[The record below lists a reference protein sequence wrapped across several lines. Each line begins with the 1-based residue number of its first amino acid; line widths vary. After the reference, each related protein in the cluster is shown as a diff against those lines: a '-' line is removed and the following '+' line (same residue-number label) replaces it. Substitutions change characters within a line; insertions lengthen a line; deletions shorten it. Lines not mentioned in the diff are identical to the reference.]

1 MFNEPFLCQFHRI
14 RRITKAKGN
23 GMRIGIVVGM
33 QSEAAL
39 LPSGAMIAC
48 SGGRPAKAEECAQYL
63 LKAGAEGLI
72 SFGVAGGL
80 DPALAPGDL
89 VIGTS
94 VDLGGASLKADEAW
108 AKRLAGVLPK
118 ARAGIVCGAQ
128 DAALTAAAKASLQ
141 AESGGL
147 TIDLE
152 SAAVA
157 EACAAAGKPFAVLRA
172 VADPADR
179 AIPEFA
185 LKGLTEDGRTHALP
199 VILGLLGRP
208 WQLPALLGLA
218 RDNRAAL
225 HSLGAAARLL
235 DASLG
240 F

>member
-1 MFNEPFLCQFHRI
+1 MS
-14 RRITKAKGN
+14 
-23 GMRIGIVVGM
+23 IGIVVGM

-39 LPSGAMIAC
+39 LAPGAMVVC
-48 SGGRPAKAEECAQYL
+48 SGGRPARAEELVRYL
-63 LKAGAEGLI
+63 IEAGAEGVV

-80 DPALAPGDL
+80 DPRLVPGDL
-89 VIGTS
+89 VIGTE
-94 VDLGGASLKADEAW
+94 VDLGGASLKADQEW
-108 AKRLAGVLPK
+108 AKRLHNALPK
-118 ARAGIVCGAQ
+118 SHMGIVCSAQ
-128 DAALTAAAKASLQ
+128 DAVLTPAAKASLQ

-152 SAAVA
+152 SGAVA
-157 EACAAAGKPFAVLRA
+157 EACAAAGRPFAVIRA
-172 VADPADR
+172 VADPAER

-185 LKGLTEDGRTHALP
+185 LKGLAEDGRTKALP

-208 WQLPALLGLA
+208 HQLPALLGLA

-225 HSLGAAARLL
+225 ASLGAAARLL

>member
-1 MFNEPFLCQFHRI
+1 MS
-14 RRITKAKGN
+14 
-23 GMRIGIVVGM
+23 IGVVVGM
-33 QSEAAL
+33 HAEAAL
-39 LPSGAMIAC
+39 LTPGSMVAC
-48 SGGRPAKAEECAQYL
+48 SGGRPGKALELADYL
-63 LKAGAEGLI
+63 LKAGAEALV
-72 SFGVAGGL
+72 SFGVAGGI

-89 VIGTS
+89 VIGTA

-108 AKRLAGVLPK
+108 TRRLSNALPK

-128 DAALTAAAKASLQ
+128 EAALTASAKASLR

-147 TIDLE
+147 VIDLE

-157 EACAAAGKPFAVLRA
+157 EACAAKNIPFAVIRA

-179 AIPEFA
+179 AIPAFA
-185 LKGLTEDGRTHALP
+185 LKGLAEDGRTQALP

-208 WQLPALLGLA
+208 WELPALLGLA

-225 HSLGAAARLL
+225 KSLGAAARLL
-235 DASLG
+235 DATLG

>member
-1 MFNEPFLCQFHRI
+1 M
-14 RRITKAKGN
+14 A
-23 GMRIGIVVGM
+23 IGILVGM

-39 LPSGAMIAC
+39 LSPGSMVAC
-48 SGGRPAKAEECAQYL
+48 SGGRPAKAEELAGYL
-63 LKAGAEGLI
+63 LKAGAEGLV

-80 DPALAPGDL
+80 DPGLAPGAL
-89 VIGTS
+89 VIGTE

-108 AKRLAGVLPK
+108 AKRLHNALPK
-118 ARAGIVCGAQ
+118 SRLGVVCGAQ
-128 DAALTAAAKASLQ
+128 DAVLTAAAKSTLH

-147 TIDLE
+147 VIDLE

-157 EACAAAGKPFAVLRA
+157 EACAAAGKPFAVIRA
-172 VADPADR
+172 VADPAER

-185 LKGLTEDGRTHALP
+185 LKGLDEAGRTRALP

-208 WQLPALLGLA
+208 FALPALLGLA

-225 HSLGAAARLL
+225 KSLGAATRLL

>member
-1 MFNEPFLCQFHRI
+1 M
-14 RRITKAKGN
+14 G
-23 GMRIGIVVGM
+23 IGIVVGM

-39 LPSGAMIAC
+39 LPPGALIAC
-48 SGGRPAKAEECAQYL
+48 SGGRPAKAAECADYL
-63 LKAGAEGLI
+63 LKAGAEGLV

-80 DPALAPGDL
+80 DPGLAPGDL
-89 VIGTS
+89 VIGTE

-108 AKRLAGVLPK
+108 ARRLHKSLPK
-118 ARAGIVCGAQ
+118 ARVGVVCGAL
-128 DAALTAAAKASLQ
+128 DPVLTAASKAALH
-141 AESGGL
+141 AESNGL

-152 SAAVA
+152 SGAVA
-157 EACAAAGKPFAVLRA
+157 EACAAAGKPFAVIRA
-172 VADPADR
+172 VADPAER

-185 LKGLTEDGRTHALP
+185 LKGLAEDGRTRALP

-208 WQLPALLGLA
+208 HLLPALLGLA

-225 HSLGAAARLL
+225 GALGAAARLL

>member
-1 MFNEPFLCQFHRI
+1 MSV
-14 RRITKAKGN
+14 
-23 GMRIGIVVGM
+23 GIVVGM
-33 QSEAAL
+33 KSEAAL
-39 LPSGAMIAC
+39 LASGAMIVC
-48 SGGRPAKAEECAQYL
+48 SGGRPAKAEELTQYL
-63 LKAGAEGLI
+63 IGAGAEAVV

-89 VIGTS
+89 VIGAS
-94 VDLGGASLKADEAW
+94 VDLGGASLKADEEW
-108 AKRLAGVLPK
+108 AKRLHNLLPK
-118 ARAGIVCGAQ
+118 ARMGVVCSTQ
-128 DAALTAAAKASLQ
+128 DAVLTPAAKAHLH

-152 SAAVA
+152 SGAVA
-157 EACAAAGKPFAVLRA
+157 EVCAAAGKPFAVIRA
-172 VADPADR
+172 VADPAGR

-185 LKGLTEDGRTHALP
+185 LKGLAEDGRTRALP

-208 WQLPALLGLA
+208 HKLPALLGLA

-225 HSLGAAARLL
+225 EALGAAARLL

>member
-1 MFNEPFLCQFHRI
+1 M
-14 RRITKAKGN
+14 G
-23 GMRIGIVVGM
+23 IGIVVGM

-39 LPSGAMIAC
+39 LAPGAMIAC
-48 SGGRPAKAEECAQYL
+48 SGGRPAKAEELAQYL

-80 DPALAPGDL
+80 DPGLSPGDL
-89 VIGTS
+89 VIGTE
-94 VDLGGASLKADEAW
+94 VDLGGASLKADDAW
-108 AKRLAGVLPK
+108 AKHLANALPK

-128 DAALTAAAKASLQ
+128 DAALTAQAKAALHSD
-141 AESGGL
+141 SGGL
-147 TIDLE
+147 VVDLE

-179 AIPEFA
+179 AIPDFA
-185 LKGLTEDGRTHALP
+185 LKGLAEDGRTRALP

-225 HSLGAAARLL
+225 QSLGAAARLL